1 MILLDT
7 HVLVWLVAGSGR
19 VGPRSRDTIQE
30 AWDDGVA
37 AASSFT
43 LWEIALLYARGRLE
57 LDMPPRSLHRNLLAD
72 GLRIVPVNDEAAIRA
87 AELATESAIADPA
100 DCIICATAML
110 GGYMLAT
117 VDRKITAWGQRSG
130 HLATLDPTP

>member
-19 VGPRSRDTIQE
+19 VGPRSRDAIQE
-30 AWDDGVA
+30 AWDDGAA

-43 LWEIALLYARGRLE
+43 LWEIALLHARGRLE

-72 GLRIVPVNDEAAIRA
+72 GLRMVPVNDETAILA
-87 AELATESAIADPA
+87 AELAAESVITDPA
-100 DCIICATAML
+100 DCIISATAIL
-110 GGYMLAT
+110 GGYTLAT
-117 VDRKITAWGQRSG
+117 ADGRITTWGQRSG
-130 HLATLDPTP
+130 RLATLDPTP